1 MEILKRK
8 LDTLDA
14 HLLNAGG
21 LLYMTYEIQLRHL
34 TICLSLKAGCTMQ

>member
-21 LLYMTYEIQLRHL
+21 LLYMTYEIH
-34 TICLSLKAGCTMQ
+34 TVKAFNYLSKLESRM